1 MDWNNMNDIINQF
14 TTYSFINEKI
24 LDNSNDK
31 NTTVTDS
38 DKDED
43 NE

>member
-1 MDWNNMNDIINQF
+1 MDWSNMNDIINQF

-24 LDNSNDK
+24 LDNLNDT
-31 NTTVTDS
+31 NTTVTNS